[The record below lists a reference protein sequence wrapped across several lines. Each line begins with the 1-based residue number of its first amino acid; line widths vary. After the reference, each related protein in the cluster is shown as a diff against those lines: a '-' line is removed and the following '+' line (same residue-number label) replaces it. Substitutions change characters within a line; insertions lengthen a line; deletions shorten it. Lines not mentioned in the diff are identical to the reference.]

1 MAPPSR
7 SRVSGPSSGQN
18 RGGPTP
24 LPTYQPLQHPLTDSA
39 QRALEKLPRDHR
51 LDSLKEKLR
60 VANTHLTGAAADIN
74 DRLHIQN
81 EQYSKQKKRLE
92 KQQGSQESTG
102 ELDARM
108 AEAQDQTDAMTARLE
123 AGVRKVIDIGADVES
138 MERAL
143 KELQEKVSEGGG
155 RVLPT
160 QSTLG
165 ASYNRPARRGGRRG
179 NDSDDGSED
188 DDSAQGI
195 GDGESTTI
203 VLKRKLADQQ
213 SAYQAMSMAER
224 YALYFYEVCL
234 LLTFNTQLR
243 IPQRLH
249 RLQEDRAR
257 RPTSFRLRPTYAP
270 RLDLVSLGLPIRSHR
285 LQ

>member
-7 SRVSGPSSGQN
+7 SRVSGPSSGQS

-51 LDSLKEKLR
+51 LDTLKEKLR
-60 VANTHLTGAAADIN
+60 VANHQLTVAAADVN

-81 EQYSKQKKRLE
+81 ENYSKQKKRLE
-92 KQQGSQESTG
+92 KQQDSQESTG
-102 ELDARM
+102 ELDAKM
-108 AEAQDQTDAMTARLE
+108 AEAQDQTDTMTARLE
-123 AGVRKVIDIGADVES
+123 VGVRKVIDIGADVES

-155 RVLPT
+155 RVVPT

-165 ASYNRPARRGGRRG
+165 ASYNRPARRGGRRE

-188 DDSAQGI
+188 DNSAQAI
-195 GDGESTTI
+195 GEDESITV

-213 SAYQAMSMAER
+213 STYQAMSMAER
-224 YALYFYEVCL
+224 YALHSHETCPL
-234 LLTFNTQLR
+234 LIPNIQLR
-243 IPQRLH
+243 LPQRLH
-249 RLQEDRAR
+249 WLQENRSR
-257 RPTSFRLRPTYAP
+257 RPTSLRLRPTHAP
-270 RLDLVSLGLPIRSHR
+270 RLDLVSLQLSLRSH
-285 LQ
+285 